1 MSVDAK
7 LVKTLR
13 ERTGAGMMDCKKALV
28 EANGDLDAAVDHLR
42 KAGIAKAAKKS
53 SRAANEG
60 IIFSYIHPG
69 SKLGVLVELGCETDF
84 VAKTEGFNDL
94 AASIAMQ
101 VAASNPLA
109 VDESGVSQD
118 ILDKEKEIFMDQAK
132 SSGKPENVV
141 EKIVEGKLNKFIE
154 DNCLVHQ
161 SFVKNPDMTISQLV
175 QEAVAKLG
183 ENITINRFVRF
194 ALGEQSN
201 QNMLN
206 QSIDSA
212 KSKMEQTISFVKS
225 EIGKIRTG
233 RANTEMFNNILVNY
247 YDNETPLNQVANI
260 AALDAITISI
270 QPFDKTV
277 IDDIEKAIL
286 ESDLGFNPS
295 NNGNS
300 IMITFPPLSAERRQ
314 ELVKVASKIIE
325 DGRIS
330 VRNIRREIIQSAKR
344 IEDEQNISEDN
355 MKTFLDNIQEV
366 TDSFIT
372 RLNALQKEKE
382 VEILDK

>member
-1 MSVDAK
+1 
-7 LVKTLR
+7 
-13 ERTGAGMMDCKKALV
+13 
-28 EANGDLDAAVDHLR
+28 
-42 KAGIAKAAKKS
+42 
-53 SRAANEG
+53 
-60 IIFSYIHPG
+60 
-69 SKLGVLVELGCETDF
+69 
-84 VAKTEGFNDL
+84 
-94 AASIAMQ
+94 
-101 VAASNPLA
+101 
-109 VDESGVSQD
+109 
-118 ILDKEKEIFMDQAK
+118 
-132 SSGKPENVV
+132 
-141 EKIVEGKLNKFIE
+141 
-154 DNCLVHQ
+154 
-161 SFVKNPDMTISQLV
+161 
-175 QEAVAKLG
+175 
-183 ENITINRFVRF
+183 
-194 ALGEQSN
+194 
-201 QNMLN
+201 MLN

-355 MKTFLDNIQEV
+355 MKTFLDDIQEA
-366 TDSFIT
+366 TDTYIG
-372 RLNALQKEKE
+372 RLNSLQKEKE
-382 VEILDK
+382 EEILDK

>member
-1 MSVDAK
+1 
-7 LVKTLR
+7 
-13 ERTGAGMMDCKKALV
+13 
-28 EANGDLDAAVDHLR
+28 
-42 KAGIAKAAKKS
+42 
-53 SRAANEG
+53 
-60 IIFSYIHPG
+60 
-69 SKLGVLVELGCETDF
+69 
-84 VAKTEGFNDL
+84 
-94 AASIAMQ
+94 
-101 VAASNPLA
+101 
-109 VDESGVSQD
+109 
-118 ILDKEKEIFMDQAK
+118 
-132 SSGKPENVV
+132 
-141 EKIVEGKLNKFIE
+141 
-154 DNCLVHQ
+154 
-161 SFVKNPDMTISQLV
+161 
-175 QEAVAKLG
+175 
-183 ENITINRFVRF
+183 
-194 ALGEQSN
+194 
-201 QNMLN
+201 MLN

-344 IEDEQNISEDN
+344 IEDEKNISEDN
-355 MKTFLDNIQEV
+355 MKTFLDDIQEV

-372 RLNALQKEKE
+372 RLNTLQKEKE

>member
-1 MSVDAK
+1 
-7 LVKTLR
+7 
-13 ERTGAGMMDCKKALV
+13 
-28 EANGDLDAAVDHLR
+28 
-42 KAGIAKAAKKS
+42 
-53 SRAANEG
+53 
-60 IIFSYIHPG
+60 
-69 SKLGVLVELGCETDF
+69 
-84 VAKTEGFNDL
+84 
-94 AASIAMQ
+94 
-101 VAASNPLA
+101 
-109 VDESGVSQD
+109 
-118 ILDKEKEIFMDQAK
+118 
-132 SSGKPENVV
+132 
-141 EKIVEGKLNKFIE
+141 
-154 DNCLVHQ
+154 
-161 SFVKNPDMTISQLV
+161 
-175 QEAVAKLG
+175 
-183 ENITINRFVRF
+183 
-194 ALGEQSN
+194 
-201 QNMLN
+201 MLN

-277 IDDIEKAIL
+277 IDNIEKAIL

-355 MKTFLDNIQEV
+355 MKTFLDDIQEV

-372 RLNALQKEKE
+372 TLNSPQKEKE
-382 VEILDK
+382 IEIMNK

>member
-1 MSVDAK
+1 
-7 LVKTLR
+7 
-13 ERTGAGMMDCKKALV
+13 
-28 EANGDLDAAVDHLR
+28 
-42 KAGIAKAAKKS
+42 
-53 SRAANEG
+53 
-60 IIFSYIHPG
+60 
-69 SKLGVLVELGCETDF
+69 
-84 VAKTEGFNDL
+84 
-94 AASIAMQ
+94 
-101 VAASNPLA
+101 
-109 VDESGVSQD
+109 
-118 ILDKEKEIFMDQAK
+118 
-132 SSGKPENVV
+132 
-141 EKIVEGKLNKFIE
+141 
-154 DNCLVHQ
+154 
-161 SFVKNPDMTISQLV
+161 
-175 QEAVAKLG
+175 
-183 ENITINRFVRF
+183 
-194 ALGEQSN
+194 
-201 QNMLN
+201 MLN

-212 KSKMEQTISFVKS
+212 KSKMEQTISFVKI

-233 RANTEMFNNILVNY
+233 RANTDMFNNILVNY

-355 MKTFLDNIQEV
+355 MKTFLDDIQEV
-366 TDSFIT
+366 TDTYIG
-372 RLNALQKEKE
+372 RLNSLQKEKE
-382 VEILDK
+382 EEILDK

>member
-1 MSVDAK
+1 
-7 LVKTLR
+7 
-13 ERTGAGMMDCKKALV
+13 
-28 EANGDLDAAVDHLR
+28 
-42 KAGIAKAAKKS
+42 
-53 SRAANEG
+53 
-60 IIFSYIHPG
+60 
-69 SKLGVLVELGCETDF
+69 
-84 VAKTEGFNDL
+84 
-94 AASIAMQ
+94 
-101 VAASNPLA
+101 
-109 VDESGVSQD
+109 
-118 ILDKEKEIFMDQAK
+118 
-132 SSGKPENVV
+132 
-141 EKIVEGKLNKFIE
+141 
-154 DNCLVHQ
+154 
-161 SFVKNPDMTISQLV
+161 
-175 QEAVAKLG
+175 
-183 ENITINRFVRF
+183 
-194 ALGEQSN
+194 
-201 QNMLN
+201 MLN

-355 MKTFLDNIQEV
+355 IKTFLDDIQEV

-382 VEILDK
+382 VEILDQ

>member
-1 MSVDAK
+1 
-7 LVKTLR
+7 
-13 ERTGAGMMDCKKALV
+13 
-28 EANGDLDAAVDHLR
+28 
-42 KAGIAKAAKKS
+42 
-53 SRAANEG
+53 
-60 IIFSYIHPG
+60 
-69 SKLGVLVELGCETDF
+69 
-84 VAKTEGFNDL
+84 
-94 AASIAMQ
+94 
-101 VAASNPLA
+101 
-109 VDESGVSQD
+109 
-118 ILDKEKEIFMDQAK
+118 
-132 SSGKPENVV
+132 
-141 EKIVEGKLNKFIE
+141 
-154 DNCLVHQ
+154 
-161 SFVKNPDMTISQLV
+161 
-175 QEAVAKLG
+175 
-183 ENITINRFVRF
+183 
-194 ALGEQSN
+194 
-201 QNMLN
+201 MLN
-206 QSIDSA
+206 ESIDSA

-233 RANTEMFNNILVNY
+233 RASTEMFNNILVNY

-355 MKTFLDNIQEV
+355 MKTFLDDIQEV
-366 TDSFIT
+366 TDTYIG
-372 RLNALQKEKE
+372 RLNSLQKEKE
-382 VEILDK
+382 EEILDK

>member
-1 MSVDAK
+1 
-7 LVKTLR
+7 
-13 ERTGAGMMDCKKALV
+13 
-28 EANGDLDAAVDHLR
+28 
-42 KAGIAKAAKKS
+42 
-53 SRAANEG
+53 
-60 IIFSYIHPG
+60 
-69 SKLGVLVELGCETDF
+69 
-84 VAKTEGFNDL
+84 
-94 AASIAMQ
+94 
-101 VAASNPLA
+101 
-109 VDESGVSQD
+109 
-118 ILDKEKEIFMDQAK
+118 
-132 SSGKPENVV
+132 
-141 EKIVEGKLNKFIE
+141 
-154 DNCLVHQ
+154 
-161 SFVKNPDMTISQLV
+161 
-175 QEAVAKLG
+175 
-183 ENITINRFVRF
+183 
-194 ALGEQSN
+194 
-201 QNMLN
+201 MLN

-355 MKTFLDNIQEV
+355 MKTFLDDIQEV
-366 TDSFIT
+366 TDSFII

>member
-1 MSVDAK
+1 
-7 LVKTLR
+7 
-13 ERTGAGMMDCKKALV
+13 
-28 EANGDLDAAVDHLR
+28 
-42 KAGIAKAAKKS
+42 
-53 SRAANEG
+53 
-60 IIFSYIHPG
+60 
-69 SKLGVLVELGCETDF
+69 
-84 VAKTEGFNDL
+84 
-94 AASIAMQ
+94 
-101 VAASNPLA
+101 
-109 VDESGVSQD
+109 
-118 ILDKEKEIFMDQAK
+118 
-132 SSGKPENVV
+132 
-141 EKIVEGKLNKFIE
+141 
-154 DNCLVHQ
+154 
-161 SFVKNPDMTISQLV
+161 
-175 QEAVAKLG
+175 
-183 ENITINRFVRF
+183 
-194 ALGEQSN
+194 
-201 QNMLN
+201 MLN

-233 RANTEMFNNILVNY
+233 RASTEMFNNILVNY

-330 VRNIRREIIQSAKR
+330 VLNIRREIIQSAKR

-355 MKTFLDNIQEV
+355 MKTFLDDIQEV
-366 TDSFIT
+366 TDTYIG
-372 RLNALQKEKE
+372 RLNSLQKEKE
-382 VEILDK
+382 EEILDK

>member
-1 MSVDAK
+1 
-7 LVKTLR
+7 
-13 ERTGAGMMDCKKALV
+13 
-28 EANGDLDAAVDHLR
+28 
-42 KAGIAKAAKKS
+42 
-53 SRAANEG
+53 
-60 IIFSYIHPG
+60 
-69 SKLGVLVELGCETDF
+69 
-84 VAKTEGFNDL
+84 
-94 AASIAMQ
+94 
-101 VAASNPLA
+101 
-109 VDESGVSQD
+109 
-118 ILDKEKEIFMDQAK
+118 
-132 SSGKPENVV
+132 
-141 EKIVEGKLNKFIE
+141 
-154 DNCLVHQ
+154 
-161 SFVKNPDMTISQLV
+161 
-175 QEAVAKLG
+175 
-183 ENITINRFVRF
+183 
-194 ALGEQSN
+194 
-201 QNMLN
+201 MLN

-355 MKTFLDNIQEV
+355 MKTFLDDIQEV

-372 RLNALQKEKE
+372 RLNSLQKEKE
-382 VEILDK
+382 IEIIDK

>member
-1 MSVDAK
+1 
-7 LVKTLR
+7 
-13 ERTGAGMMDCKKALV
+13 
-28 EANGDLDAAVDHLR
+28 
-42 KAGIAKAAKKS
+42 
-53 SRAANEG
+53 
-60 IIFSYIHPG
+60 
-69 SKLGVLVELGCETDF
+69 
-84 VAKTEGFNDL
+84 
-94 AASIAMQ
+94 
-101 VAASNPLA
+101 
-109 VDESGVSQD
+109 
-118 ILDKEKEIFMDQAK
+118 
-132 SSGKPENVV
+132 
-141 EKIVEGKLNKFIE
+141 
-154 DNCLVHQ
+154 
-161 SFVKNPDMTISQLV
+161 
-175 QEAVAKLG
+175 
-183 ENITINRFVRF
+183 
-194 ALGEQSN
+194 
-201 QNMLN
+201 MLN

-355 MKTFLDNIQEV
+355 MKTFLDDIQEV
-366 TDSFIT
+366 TDSFIA
-372 RLNALQKEKE
+372 RLNSLQKEKE
-382 VEILDK
+382 IEILDK

>member
-1 MSVDAK
+1 
-7 LVKTLR
+7 
-13 ERTGAGMMDCKKALV
+13 
-28 EANGDLDAAVDHLR
+28 
-42 KAGIAKAAKKS
+42 
-53 SRAANEG
+53 
-60 IIFSYIHPG
+60 
-69 SKLGVLVELGCETDF
+69 
-84 VAKTEGFNDL
+84 
-94 AASIAMQ
+94 
-101 VAASNPLA
+101 
-109 VDESGVSQD
+109 
-118 ILDKEKEIFMDQAK
+118 
-132 SSGKPENVV
+132 
-141 EKIVEGKLNKFIE
+141 
-154 DNCLVHQ
+154 
-161 SFVKNPDMTISQLV
+161 
-175 QEAVAKLG
+175 
-183 ENITINRFVRF
+183 
-194 ALGEQSN
+194 
-201 QNMLN
+201 MLN

-344 IEDEQNISEDN
+344 IEDEKNISEDN
-355 MKTFLDNIQEV
+355 MKTFLDDIQEV

>member
-1 MSVDAK
+1 
-7 LVKTLR
+7 
-13 ERTGAGMMDCKKALV
+13 
-28 EANGDLDAAVDHLR
+28 
-42 KAGIAKAAKKS
+42 
-53 SRAANEG
+53 
-60 IIFSYIHPG
+60 
-69 SKLGVLVELGCETDF
+69 
-84 VAKTEGFNDL
+84 
-94 AASIAMQ
+94 
-101 VAASNPLA
+101 
-109 VDESGVSQD
+109 
-118 ILDKEKEIFMDQAK
+118 
-132 SSGKPENVV
+132 
-141 EKIVEGKLNKFIE
+141 
-154 DNCLVHQ
+154 
-161 SFVKNPDMTISQLV
+161 
-175 QEAVAKLG
+175 
-183 ENITINRFVRF
+183 
-194 ALGEQSN
+194 
-201 QNMLN
+201 MLN

-300 IMITFPPLSAERRQ
+300 IMITFPPLSAERRL
-314 ELVKVASKIIE
+314 ELVKVASKIVE

-355 MKTFLDNIQEV
+355 MKTFLDDIQEV
-366 TDSFIT
+366 TDTYIS
-372 RLNALQKEKE
+372 RLNSLQKEKE
-382 VEILDK
+382 TEILDK

>member
-1 MSVDAK
+1 
-7 LVKTLR
+7 
-13 ERTGAGMMDCKKALV
+13 
-28 EANGDLDAAVDHLR
+28 
-42 KAGIAKAAKKS
+42 
-53 SRAANEG
+53 
-60 IIFSYIHPG
+60 
-69 SKLGVLVELGCETDF
+69 
-84 VAKTEGFNDL
+84 
-94 AASIAMQ
+94 
-101 VAASNPLA
+101 
-109 VDESGVSQD
+109 
-118 ILDKEKEIFMDQAK
+118 
-132 SSGKPENVV
+132 
-141 EKIVEGKLNKFIE
+141 
-154 DNCLVHQ
+154 
-161 SFVKNPDMTISQLV
+161 
-175 QEAVAKLG
+175 
-183 ENITINRFVRF
+183 
-194 ALGEQSN
+194 
-201 QNMLN
+201 MLT

-233 RANTEMFNNILVNY
+233 RASTEMFNNILVNY
-247 YDNETPLNQVANI
+247 YDNDTPLNQIANI

-286 ESDLGFNPS
+286 ESDLGLNPS

-300 IMITFPPLSAERRQ
+300 IMITFPPLSSERRQ

-355 MKTFLDNIQEV
+355 MKTFLDDIQEV

-372 RLNALQKEKE
+372 RLNSLQKEKE
-382 VEILDK
+382 VEILDQ

>member
-1 MSVDAK
+1 
-7 LVKTLR
+7 
-13 ERTGAGMMDCKKALV
+13 
-28 EANGDLDAAVDHLR
+28 
-42 KAGIAKAAKKS
+42 
-53 SRAANEG
+53 
-60 IIFSYIHPG
+60 
-69 SKLGVLVELGCETDF
+69 
-84 VAKTEGFNDL
+84 
-94 AASIAMQ
+94 
-101 VAASNPLA
+101 
-109 VDESGVSQD
+109 
-118 ILDKEKEIFMDQAK
+118 
-132 SSGKPENVV
+132 
-141 EKIVEGKLNKFIE
+141 
-154 DNCLVHQ
+154 
-161 SFVKNPDMTISQLV
+161 
-175 QEAVAKLG
+175 
-183 ENITINRFVRF
+183 
-194 ALGEQSN
+194 
-201 QNMLN
+201 
-206 QSIDSA
+206 
-212 KSKMEQTISFVKS
+212 MEQTISFVKS

>member
-1 MSVDAK
+1 
-7 LVKTLR
+7 
-13 ERTGAGMMDCKKALV
+13 
-28 EANGDLDAAVDHLR
+28 
-42 KAGIAKAAKKS
+42 
-53 SRAANEG
+53 
-60 IIFSYIHPG
+60 
-69 SKLGVLVELGCETDF
+69 
-84 VAKTEGFNDL
+84 
-94 AASIAMQ
+94 
-101 VAASNPLA
+101 
-109 VDESGVSQD
+109 
-118 ILDKEKEIFMDQAK
+118 
-132 SSGKPENVV
+132 
-141 EKIVEGKLNKFIE
+141 
-154 DNCLVHQ
+154 
-161 SFVKNPDMTISQLV
+161 
-175 QEAVAKLG
+175 
-183 ENITINRFVRF
+183 
-194 ALGEQSN
+194 
-201 QNMLN
+201 MLN

-212 KSKMEQTISFVKS
+212 KSKMQQTISFVKS

-355 MKTFLDNIQEV
+355 MKTFLDDIQEV

>member
-1 MSVDAK
+1 
-7 LVKTLR
+7 
-13 ERTGAGMMDCKKALV
+13 
-28 EANGDLDAAVDHLR
+28 
-42 KAGIAKAAKKS
+42 
-53 SRAANEG
+53 
-60 IIFSYIHPG
+60 
-69 SKLGVLVELGCETDF
+69 
-84 VAKTEGFNDL
+84 
-94 AASIAMQ
+94 
-101 VAASNPLA
+101 
-109 VDESGVSQD
+109 
-118 ILDKEKEIFMDQAK
+118 
-132 SSGKPENVV
+132 
-141 EKIVEGKLNKFIE
+141 
-154 DNCLVHQ
+154 
-161 SFVKNPDMTISQLV
+161 
-175 QEAVAKLG
+175 
-183 ENITINRFVRF
+183 
-194 ALGEQSN
+194 
-201 QNMLN
+201 MLN

-212 KSKMEQTISFVKS
+212 KSKMEQTISFVQS

-233 RANTEMFNNILVNY
+233 RASTEMFNNILVNY

-355 MKTFLDNIQEV
+355 MKTFLDDIQEV
-366 TDSFIT
+366 TDTYIS
-372 RLNALQKEKE
+372 RLNSLQKEKE
-382 VEILDK
+382 EEILDK

>member
-1 MSVDAK
+1 
-7 LVKTLR
+7 
-13 ERTGAGMMDCKKALV
+13 
-28 EANGDLDAAVDHLR
+28 
-42 KAGIAKAAKKS
+42 
-53 SRAANEG
+53 
-60 IIFSYIHPG
+60 
-69 SKLGVLVELGCETDF
+69 
-84 VAKTEGFNDL
+84 
-94 AASIAMQ
+94 
-101 VAASNPLA
+101 
-109 VDESGVSQD
+109 
-118 ILDKEKEIFMDQAK
+118 
-132 SSGKPENVV
+132 
-141 EKIVEGKLNKFIE
+141 
-154 DNCLVHQ
+154 
-161 SFVKNPDMTISQLV
+161 
-175 QEAVAKLG
+175 
-183 ENITINRFVRF
+183 
-194 ALGEQSN
+194 
-201 QNMLN
+201 
-206 QSIDSA
+206 
-212 KSKMEQTISFVKS
+212 MEQTISFVKS

-355 MKTFLDNIQEV
+355 MKTFLDDIQEV

-382 VEILDK
+382 IEILDK

>member
-1 MSVDAK
+1 
-7 LVKTLR
+7 
-13 ERTGAGMMDCKKALV
+13 
-28 EANGDLDAAVDHLR
+28 
-42 KAGIAKAAKKS
+42 
-53 SRAANEG
+53 
-60 IIFSYIHPG
+60 
-69 SKLGVLVELGCETDF
+69 
-84 VAKTEGFNDL
+84 
-94 AASIAMQ
+94 
-101 VAASNPLA
+101 
-109 VDESGVSQD
+109 
-118 ILDKEKEIFMDQAK
+118 
-132 SSGKPENVV
+132 
-141 EKIVEGKLNKFIE
+141 
-154 DNCLVHQ
+154 
-161 SFVKNPDMTISQLV
+161 
-175 QEAVAKLG
+175 
-183 ENITINRFVRF
+183 
-194 ALGEQSN
+194 
-201 QNMLN
+201 MLN

-225 EIGKIRTG
+225 EISKIRTG

-355 MKTFLDNIQEV
+355 MKTFLDEIQEV
-366 TDSFIT
+366 TDTYIS
-372 RLNALQKEKE
+372 RLNSLQKEKE
-382 VEILDK
+382 AEILDK

>member
-1 MSVDAK
+1 
-7 LVKTLR
+7 
-13 ERTGAGMMDCKKALV
+13 
-28 EANGDLDAAVDHLR
+28 
-42 KAGIAKAAKKS
+42 
-53 SRAANEG
+53 
-60 IIFSYIHPG
+60 
-69 SKLGVLVELGCETDF
+69 
-84 VAKTEGFNDL
+84 
-94 AASIAMQ
+94 
-101 VAASNPLA
+101 
-109 VDESGVSQD
+109 
-118 ILDKEKEIFMDQAK
+118 
-132 SSGKPENVV
+132 
-141 EKIVEGKLNKFIE
+141 
-154 DNCLVHQ
+154 
-161 SFVKNPDMTISQLV
+161 
-175 QEAVAKLG
+175 
-183 ENITINRFVRF
+183 
-194 ALGEQSN
+194 
-201 QNMLN
+201 MLN

-314 ELVKVASKIIE
+314 DLVKVASKIIE

-355 MKTFLDNIQEV
+355 MKTFLDDIQEV

>member
-1 MSVDAK
+1 
-7 LVKTLR
+7 
-13 ERTGAGMMDCKKALV
+13 
-28 EANGDLDAAVDHLR
+28 
-42 KAGIAKAAKKS
+42 
-53 SRAANEG
+53 
-60 IIFSYIHPG
+60 
-69 SKLGVLVELGCETDF
+69 
-84 VAKTEGFNDL
+84 
-94 AASIAMQ
+94 
-101 VAASNPLA
+101 
-109 VDESGVSQD
+109 
-118 ILDKEKEIFMDQAK
+118 
-132 SSGKPENVV
+132 
-141 EKIVEGKLNKFIE
+141 
-154 DNCLVHQ
+154 
-161 SFVKNPDMTISQLV
+161 
-175 QEAVAKLG
+175 
-183 ENITINRFVRF
+183 
-194 ALGEQSN
+194 
-201 QNMLN
+201 MLN

-212 KSKMEQTISFVKS
+212 QSKMEQTILFVKS

-314 ELVKVASKIIE
+314 ELVKLASKIIE

-355 MKTFLDNIQEV
+355 MKTFLDDIQEV

>member
-1 MSVDAK
+1 
-7 LVKTLR
+7 
-13 ERTGAGMMDCKKALV
+13 
-28 EANGDLDAAVDHLR
+28 
-42 KAGIAKAAKKS
+42 
-53 SRAANEG
+53 
-60 IIFSYIHPG
+60 
-69 SKLGVLVELGCETDF
+69 
-84 VAKTEGFNDL
+84 
-94 AASIAMQ
+94 
-101 VAASNPLA
+101 
-109 VDESGVSQD
+109 
-118 ILDKEKEIFMDQAK
+118 
-132 SSGKPENVV
+132 
-141 EKIVEGKLNKFIE
+141 
-154 DNCLVHQ
+154 
-161 SFVKNPDMTISQLV
+161 
-175 QEAVAKLG
+175 
-183 ENITINRFVRF
+183 
-194 ALGEQSN
+194 
-201 QNMLN
+201 MLN

-212 KSKMEQTISFVKS
+212 KSKMEQTISFVQS
-225 EIGKIRTG
+225 EIGKISTG

-355 MKTFLDNIQEV
+355 MKTFLDDILEV
-366 TDSFIT
+366 TDTYIG
-372 RLNALQKEKE
+372 RLNSLQKEKE
-382 VEILDK
+382 EEILDK

>member
-1 MSVDAK
+1 
-7 LVKTLR
+7 
-13 ERTGAGMMDCKKALV
+13 
-28 EANGDLDAAVDHLR
+28 
-42 KAGIAKAAKKS
+42 
-53 SRAANEG
+53 
-60 IIFSYIHPG
+60 
-69 SKLGVLVELGCETDF
+69 
-84 VAKTEGFNDL
+84 
-94 AASIAMQ
+94 
-101 VAASNPLA
+101 
-109 VDESGVSQD
+109 
-118 ILDKEKEIFMDQAK
+118 
-132 SSGKPENVV
+132 
-141 EKIVEGKLNKFIE
+141 
-154 DNCLVHQ
+154 
-161 SFVKNPDMTISQLV
+161 
-175 QEAVAKLG
+175 
-183 ENITINRFVRF
+183 
-194 ALGEQSN
+194 
-201 QNMLN
+201 MLN

-344 IEDEQNISEDN
+344 IEEEQNISEDN
-355 MKTFLDNIQEV
+355 MKTFLDDIQEV

-372 RLNALQKEKE
+372 RLNSIQKEKE
-382 VEILDK
+382 VEILDN

>member
-1 MSVDAK
+1 
-7 LVKTLR
+7 
-13 ERTGAGMMDCKKALV
+13 
-28 EANGDLDAAVDHLR
+28 
-42 KAGIAKAAKKS
+42 
-53 SRAANEG
+53 
-60 IIFSYIHPG
+60 
-69 SKLGVLVELGCETDF
+69 
-84 VAKTEGFNDL
+84 
-94 AASIAMQ
+94 
-101 VAASNPLA
+101 
-109 VDESGVSQD
+109 
-118 ILDKEKEIFMDQAK
+118 
-132 SSGKPENVV
+132 
-141 EKIVEGKLNKFIE
+141 
-154 DNCLVHQ
+154 
-161 SFVKNPDMTISQLV
+161 
-175 QEAVAKLG
+175 
-183 ENITINRFVRF
+183 
-194 ALGEQSN
+194 
-201 QNMLN
+201 MLN

-233 RANTEMFNNILVNY
+233 RASTEMFNNILVNY

-355 MKTFLDNIQEV
+355 MKTFLDDIQEV

>member
-1 MSVDAK
+1 
-7 LVKTLR
+7 
-13 ERTGAGMMDCKKALV
+13 
-28 EANGDLDAAVDHLR
+28 
-42 KAGIAKAAKKS
+42 
-53 SRAANEG
+53 
-60 IIFSYIHPG
+60 
-69 SKLGVLVELGCETDF
+69 
-84 VAKTEGFNDL
+84 
-94 AASIAMQ
+94 
-101 VAASNPLA
+101 
-109 VDESGVSQD
+109 
-118 ILDKEKEIFMDQAK
+118 
-132 SSGKPENVV
+132 
-141 EKIVEGKLNKFIE
+141 
-154 DNCLVHQ
+154 
-161 SFVKNPDMTISQLV
+161 
-175 QEAVAKLG
+175 
-183 ENITINRFVRF
+183 
-194 ALGEQSN
+194 
-201 QNMLN
+201 MLN

-212 KSKMEQTISFVKS
+212 KTKMEQTISFVKS
-225 EIGKIRTG
+225 EISKIRTG

-355 MKTFLDNIQEV
+355 MKTFLDDIQEV

-372 RLNALQKEKE
+372 RLNSIQKEKE

>member
-1 MSVDAK
+1 
-7 LVKTLR
+7 
-13 ERTGAGMMDCKKALV
+13 
-28 EANGDLDAAVDHLR
+28 
-42 KAGIAKAAKKS
+42 
-53 SRAANEG
+53 
-60 IIFSYIHPG
+60 
-69 SKLGVLVELGCETDF
+69 
-84 VAKTEGFNDL
+84 
-94 AASIAMQ
+94 
-101 VAASNPLA
+101 
-109 VDESGVSQD
+109 
-118 ILDKEKEIFMDQAK
+118 
-132 SSGKPENVV
+132 
-141 EKIVEGKLNKFIE
+141 
-154 DNCLVHQ
+154 
-161 SFVKNPDMTISQLV
+161 
-175 QEAVAKLG
+175 
-183 ENITINRFVRF
+183 
-194 ALGEQSN
+194 
-201 QNMLN
+201 MLN

-233 RANTEMFNNILVNY
+233 RANTEMFNNILVNN
-247 YDNETPLNQVANI
+247 YDNETPLNQIANI

-355 MKTFLDNIQEV
+355 MKTFLDDIQEV

-372 RLNALQKEKE
+372 RLNVLQKEKE

>member
-1 MSVDAK
+1 
-7 LVKTLR
+7 
-13 ERTGAGMMDCKKALV
+13 
-28 EANGDLDAAVDHLR
+28 
-42 KAGIAKAAKKS
+42 
-53 SRAANEG
+53 
-60 IIFSYIHPG
+60 
-69 SKLGVLVELGCETDF
+69 
-84 VAKTEGFNDL
+84 
-94 AASIAMQ
+94 
-101 VAASNPLA
+101 
-109 VDESGVSQD
+109 
-118 ILDKEKEIFMDQAK
+118 
-132 SSGKPENVV
+132 
-141 EKIVEGKLNKFIE
+141 
-154 DNCLVHQ
+154 
-161 SFVKNPDMTISQLV
+161 
-175 QEAVAKLG
+175 
-183 ENITINRFVRF
+183 
-194 ALGEQSN
+194 
-201 QNMLN
+201 MLN

-212 KSKMEQTISFVKS
+212 KSKMEQTITFVKS

-233 RANTEMFNNILVNY
+233 RANTEMFNNILINY

-277 IDDIEKAIL
+277 IDNIERAIL

-355 MKTFLDNIQEV
+355 MKTFLDDIQEV

>member
-1 MSVDAK
+1 
-7 LVKTLR
+7 
-13 ERTGAGMMDCKKALV
+13 
-28 EANGDLDAAVDHLR
+28 
-42 KAGIAKAAKKS
+42 
-53 SRAANEG
+53 
-60 IIFSYIHPG
+60 
-69 SKLGVLVELGCETDF
+69 
-84 VAKTEGFNDL
+84 
-94 AASIAMQ
+94 
-101 VAASNPLA
+101 
-109 VDESGVSQD
+109 
-118 ILDKEKEIFMDQAK
+118 
-132 SSGKPENVV
+132 
-141 EKIVEGKLNKFIE
+141 
-154 DNCLVHQ
+154 
-161 SFVKNPDMTISQLV
+161 
-175 QEAVAKLG
+175 
-183 ENITINRFVRF
+183 
-194 ALGEQSN
+194 
-201 QNMLN
+201 MLN

-300 IMITFPPLSAERRQ
+300 IMITFPPLSADRRQ

-330 VRNIRREIIQSAKR
+330 VRNVRREIIQSAKR

-355 MKTFLDNIQEV
+355 MKTFLDDIQEV
-366 TDSFIT
+366 TDSFIA
-372 RLNALQKEKE
+372 RLNSLQKEKE
-382 VEILDK
+382 IEILDK

>member
-1 MSVDAK
+1 
-7 LVKTLR
+7 
-13 ERTGAGMMDCKKALV
+13 
-28 EANGDLDAAVDHLR
+28 
-42 KAGIAKAAKKS
+42 
-53 SRAANEG
+53 
-60 IIFSYIHPG
+60 
-69 SKLGVLVELGCETDF
+69 
-84 VAKTEGFNDL
+84 
-94 AASIAMQ
+94 
-101 VAASNPLA
+101 
-109 VDESGVSQD
+109 
-118 ILDKEKEIFMDQAK
+118 
-132 SSGKPENVV
+132 
-141 EKIVEGKLNKFIE
+141 
-154 DNCLVHQ
+154 
-161 SFVKNPDMTISQLV
+161 
-175 QEAVAKLG
+175 
-183 ENITINRFVRF
+183 
-194 ALGEQSN
+194 
-201 QNMLN
+201 MLN

-344 IEDEQNISEDN
+344 IEDEQNISEDS
-355 MKTFLDNIQEV
+355 MKTFLDDIQEV
-366 TDSFIT
+366 TDTYIT
-372 RLNALQKEKE
+372 RLNSLQKEKE
-382 VEILDK
+382 AEILDK

>member
-1 MSVDAK
+1 
-7 LVKTLR
+7 
-13 ERTGAGMMDCKKALV
+13 
-28 EANGDLDAAVDHLR
+28 
-42 KAGIAKAAKKS
+42 
-53 SRAANEG
+53 
-60 IIFSYIHPG
+60 
-69 SKLGVLVELGCETDF
+69 
-84 VAKTEGFNDL
+84 
-94 AASIAMQ
+94 
-101 VAASNPLA
+101 
-109 VDESGVSQD
+109 
-118 ILDKEKEIFMDQAK
+118 
-132 SSGKPENVV
+132 
-141 EKIVEGKLNKFIE
+141 
-154 DNCLVHQ
+154 
-161 SFVKNPDMTISQLV
+161 
-175 QEAVAKLG
+175 
-183 ENITINRFVRF
+183 
-194 ALGEQSN
+194 
-201 QNMLN
+201 MLN

-277 IDDIEKAIL
+277 INDIEKAIL

-300 IMITFPPLSAERRQ
+300 VMITFPPLSAERRQ

-355 MKTFLDNIQEV
+355 MKTFLDDIQEV

-382 VEILDK
+382 VEILDN